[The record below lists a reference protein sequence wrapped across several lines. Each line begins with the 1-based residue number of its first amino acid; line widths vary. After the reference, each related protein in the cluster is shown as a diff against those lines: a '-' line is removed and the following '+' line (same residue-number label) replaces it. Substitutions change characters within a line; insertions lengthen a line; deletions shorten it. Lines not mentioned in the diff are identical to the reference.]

1 MNKHVPFLLIVASAL
16 SGCGA
21 VSLVPPADVPGI
33 QSSTAA
39 PAPVWRP
46 YSSGPL
52 QAASP
57 GISSGSGKAW
67 PDRPSQTRADAV
79 SRRSL
84 PSAGASSVDNKGQVA
99 APLATSGASEWKPY
113 SSARQAPEKLPGKS
127 VFGSGVTSSWAV
139 AYVPE
144 SLRIEFGIF
153 AAKAAR
159 DGQARMVTP
168 TGQVYS
174 ASVVERAAS
183 CTTVEIGVTEGG
195 DLPIIARGSAR
206 VCR

>member
-1 MNKHVPFLLIVASAL
+1 MNKHLPLILLAVSAL

-21 VSLVPPADVPGI
+21 VSLVPPADIPGI
-33 QSSTAA
+33 KSSTAA

-57 GISSGSGKAW
+57 GISSGSGTAW
-67 PDRPSQTRADAV
+67 ADRPSQPRADAV
-79 SRRSL
+79 ARRSL
-84 PSAGASSVDNKGQVA
+84 PSALPGSGDKKEESESPLPTA
-99 APLATSGASEWKPY
+99 ATSEWKPY
-113 SSARQAPEKLPGKS
+113 ASVRQASHKAPGKS

-144 SLRIEFGIF
+144 ALRIEFGIF

-174 ASVVERAAS
+174 ASVTQRAAS

-195 DLPIIARGSAR
+195 DLPIVARGAAR